1 MSMADRDGWIWY
13 DGKLVPWRD
22 ATTHV
27 LTHTLHYGMGV
38 FEGVRCYQTPRG
50 PAIFRLAD
58 HTDRL
63 FRSARVFAMKLPFTP
78 EALSAAQCEVVRANK
93 LASCYIRPIA
103 FYGSEA
109 MGVAAKSNPVRVAI
123 AAWPWG
129 AYLGADGLEKGIRV
143 RTSSFTHHHPNITMC
158 GAKAVCNYAV
168 SILANQEATHDGYE
182 EAMLL
187 DPQGFVCQG
196 SGENV
201 FIVRDGVLHTPDL
214 AGGALAGIT
223 RATII
228 TFADELGIRV
238 VERRIT
244 RDEVYVADEAF
255 FTGTAAEVTPIRELD
270 HRPIG
275 SGARGPI
282 TERLQKR
289 FFDAV
294 NGRDPAHAAWLTPV
308 Q

>member
-78 EALSAAQCEVVRANK
+78 AVLSEAQREVVRANK
-93 LASCYIRPIA
+93 LESCYIRPIA

-109 MGVAAKSNPVRVAI
+109 MGVAAKTNPVRVAI

-129 AYLGADGLEKGIRV
+129 AYLGTDGLEKGIRV
-143 RTSSFTHHHPNITMC
+143 RTSSFT
-158 GAKAVCNYAV
+158 
-168 SILANQEATHDGYE
+168 
-182 EAMLL
+182 
-187 DPQGFVCQG
+187 
-196 SGENV
+196 
-201 FIVRDGVLHTPDL
+201 
-214 AGGALAGIT
+214 
-223 RATII
+223 
-228 TFADELGIRV
+228 
-238 VERRIT
+238 
-244 RDEVYVADEAF
+244 
-255 FTGTAAEVTPIRELD
+255 
-270 HRPIG
+270 
-275 SGARGPI
+275 
-282 TERLQKR
+282 
-289 FFDAV
+289 
-294 NGRDPAHAAWLTPV
+294 
-308 Q
+308 